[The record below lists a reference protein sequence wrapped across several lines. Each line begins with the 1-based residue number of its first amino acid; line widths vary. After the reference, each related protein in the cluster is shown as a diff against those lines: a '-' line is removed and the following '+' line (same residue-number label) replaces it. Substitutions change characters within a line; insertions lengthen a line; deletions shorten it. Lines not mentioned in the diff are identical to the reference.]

1 MAETPTTQLDAVNT
15 MLMTIGES
23 PVSSLTGSVGVDV
36 VEAKQTLN
44 TVMKAVQ
51 TGGWVFNTEHE
62 FPLQVDLDNHIALP
76 ANAASV
82 DVYKGRFGD
91 TDPVARG
98 LRLYDRKNHTYSFD
112 TSVKARIIFLL
123 PFEEMPSTA
132 RYYVMYRAC
141 RVFQN
146 NAIGSEILHR
156 YTLQDER
163 VALAD
168 FENDQAEDEDL
179 NFIRDDALFG
189 RIWRL

>member
-62 FPLQVDLDNHIALP
+62 FPFRSTSTITLP
-76 ANAASV
+76 CQLTLPLWT
-82 DVYKGRFGD
+82 YKGRFGD

-98 LRLYDRKNHTYSFD
+98 LRLYDRKNH
-112 TSVKARIIFLL
+112 VQLRHVRKGPHHLL
-123 PFEEMPSTA
+123 TP
-132 RYYVMYRAC
+132 
-141 RVFQN
+141 
-146 NAIGSEILHR
+146 L
-156 YTLQDER
+156 
-163 VALAD
+163 
-168 FENDQAEDEDL
+168 
-179 NFIRDDALFG
+179 
-189 RIWRL
+189 